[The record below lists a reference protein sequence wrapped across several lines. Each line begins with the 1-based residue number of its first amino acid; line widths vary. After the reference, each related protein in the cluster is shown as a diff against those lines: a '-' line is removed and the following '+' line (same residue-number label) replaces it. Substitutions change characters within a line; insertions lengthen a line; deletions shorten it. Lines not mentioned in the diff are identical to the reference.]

1 MVWPYGISMVLDSL
15 AVTRMAN
22 KRGQHDGGLCYW
34 GIIWLH
40 NRVTFQSPRRQVNN
54 FQKGQSLISS
64 LNLFQHRQI
73 TASRSEN
80 VSCVN
85 NMRYLSG
92 KDNPLGA
99 SKERESSVMFLLIV
113 HYLSLT
119 TMNSQRI
126 PYPFKVQ
133 SWRPCLN

>member
-1 MVWPYGISMVLDSL
+1 MVWPYDISMVLDSL
-15 AVTRMAN
+15 AVTRMAK
-22 KRGQHDGGLCYW
+22 KRGQHDGGLCNW
-34 GIIWLH
+34 GITWLH
-40 NRVTFQSPRRQVNN
+40 NTVTFQSPRPQDEN
-54 FQKGQSLISS
+54 FQKGQSLLSS

-73 TASRSEN
+73 TASMSEN

-85 NMRYLSG
+85 IMRYLSG

-133 SWRPCLN
+133 KWGPCLN